1 MNQIHWT
8 TQPELSILP
17 AEARCVAKPRPQ
29 GTGPFCNQ
37 PQISA
42 PEVAV
47 TKPVTLILQVSPSNF
62 LLFTNLKKKKNRIK
76 NPEAQIR
83 EKKQPEESKRQLVTI
98 SGTADEVTTDT
109 EGKKMKT

>member
-62 LLFTNLKKKKNRIK
+62 LLFTNLKKKKIELK
-76 NPEAQIR
+76 TQ
-83 EKKQPEESKRQLVTI
+83 KLKL
-98 SGTADEVTTDT
+98 
-109 EGKKMKT
+109 GKKNNLKRVRGS